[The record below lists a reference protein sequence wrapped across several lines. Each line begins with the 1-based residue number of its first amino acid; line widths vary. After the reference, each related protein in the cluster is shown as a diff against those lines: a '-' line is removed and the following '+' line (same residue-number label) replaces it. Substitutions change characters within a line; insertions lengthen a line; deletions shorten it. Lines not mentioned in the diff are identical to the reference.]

1 MVLPERFSRNIRS
14 ALGCE
19 ANGPAPTRLT
29 SPSGLPLQTE
39 QLIQNQLFD
48 RRFLRELG
56 RACGS
61 PELDQVGQPSVLKA
75 TSASAIVLLT
85 KIPHE

>member
-1 MVLPERFSRNIRS
+1 V
-14 ALGCE
+14 
-19 ANGPAPTRLT
+19 
-29 SPSGLPLQTE
+29 TE

-75 TSASAIVLLT
+75 TSAFAIVLLT